1 MSFPTPFARYEAEVL
16 PAWID
21 ANNHMNMA
29 YYVVIFDLAT
39 DEMWDDLGIGI
50 AYKHATSNGTFAAR
64 GHIAYENEMLL
75 GERGRVSSRII
86 GVDSKRLH
94 TAHELFRLHD
104 GKRAATFELLSLH
117 VDLVSR
123 RVAPWP
129 DHILAGLTAAAAAHA
144 ALPLPDWVGRPIAI
158 PGTKA

>member
-39 DEMWDDLGIGI
+39 DDMWDELGIGA
-50 AYKHATSNGTFAAR
+50 AYKRGSAHGTFAAR
-64 GHIAYENEMLL
+64 GHIAYENEMRL
-75 GERGRVSSRII
+75 GERGLVSSQIM
-86 GVDSKRLH
+86 GVDAKRLH
-94 TAHELFRLHD
+94 TVHELVRRQD

-117 VDLVSR
+117 VDLEAR
-123 RVAPWP
+123 RVTPWP
-129 DHILAGLTAAAAAHA
+129 AHVLTGLEAAAAAHA
-144 ALPLPDWVGRPIAI
+144 ALPRPDWVGRPIGLPAR
-158 PGTKA
+158 T